1 MRRAIELASARRE
14 TLGRNPATPST
25 GTHPIRAETLQER
38 QFMRI
43 ALLSLIAAFLPI
55 TACAADAPTPKTSH
69 PMKIGIVG
77 TGEIGSALA
86 RHWGAAGHQ
95 LLISSR
101 HPEELWALAREIG
114 PNVKVGTPR
123 EAAAFGE
130 VVMLA
135 VPYGATPQVGR
146 DLAAELKGKIVLDA
160 GNPYP
165 SRDGDMAVRDRK
177 RGTGVASAEY
187 LPGTRLVRAF
197 NAINSGPLGRDAF
210 HKPERLGIPLAG
222 NDPEAM
228 KVAAQL
234 VSDAGFDPVPV
245 GDLSRAREFDYGT
258 PVYVRGMTAAE
269 LKKALGIP

>member
-1 MRRAIELASARRE
+1 MKAFVTS
-14 TLGRNPATPST
+14 
-25 GTHPIRAETLQER
+25 
-38 QFMRI
+38 
-43 ALLSLIAAFLPI
+43 LLFGLLPIAAF
-55 TACAADAPTPKTSH
+55 AGDAPVPKTAH
-69 PMKIGIVG
+69 PLKIGIIG
-77 TGEIGSALA
+77 TGEIGGALA

-101 HPEELWALAREIG
+101 HPEQLQALAKEIG

-130 VVMLA
+130 VVLIS
-135 VPYGATPQVGR
+135 VPYGATPEVGR
-146 DLAAELKGKIVLDA
+146 DYAAELKGKVVLDT

-197 NAINSGPLGRDAF
+197 NAINSGPLAREGFR
-210 HKPERLGIPLAG
+210 KPERLGIPLAAD
-222 NDPEAM
+222 DPEAM
-228 KVAAQL
+228 KIASQL

-245 GDLSRAREFDYGT
+245 GSLAQAREFDYGT
-258 PVYVRGMTAAE
+258 PVYVRGMTAPE
-269 LKKALGIP
+269 LRKALGLK

>member
-1 MRRAIELASARRE
+1 MKIVTVLM
-14 TLGRNPATPST
+14 L
-25 GTHPIRAETLQER
+25 
-38 QFMRI
+38 
-43 ALLSLIAAFLPI
+43 ALL
-55 TACAADAPTPKTSH
+55 CVVADAAAAAPPRTSH
-69 PMKIGIVG
+69 PMKIGIIG

-86 RHWGAAGHQ
+86 RHWSAAGHQ

-101 HPEELWALAREIG
+101 HPEELRSLAKELG

-123 EAAAFGE
+123 EAAAFGD

-146 DLAAELKGKIVLDA
+146 DYATELAGKVVLDA

-165 SRDGDMAVRDRK
+165 SRDGEMAVRDRQ

-197 NAINSGPLGRDAF
+197 NAINSGPLLRDGF
-210 HKPERLGIPLAG
+210 HEPERLGIPLAAS
-222 NDPEAM
+222 DAEAM
-228 KVAAQL
+228 RVAARL
-234 VSDAGFDPVPV
+234 VTDAGFDPVPV

-258 PVYVRGMTAAE
+258 SVYVRGMTARE
-269 LKKALGIP
+269 LRKALHLD

>member
-1 MRRAIELASARRE
+1 MYYKQLA
-14 TLGRNPATPST
+14 GRLVATV
-25 GTHPIRAETLQER
+25 
-38 QFMRI
+38 
-43 ALLSLIAAFLPI
+43 LLAVLLPVVN
-55 TACAADAPTPKTSH
+55 AADGIRPKTAH
-69 PMKIGIVG
+69 PMKIGIIG
-77 TGEIGSALA
+77 TGDIGGALA

-101 HPEELWALAREIG
+101 HPEELEELARQIG

-130 VVMLA
+130 VVLVS
-135 VPYGATPQVGR
+135 VPYFATPQIGR
-146 DLAAELKGKIVLDA
+146 DYAAELKGKVVLDT

-165 SRDGDMAVRDRK
+165 GRDGEMANRDRR

-197 NAINSGPLGRDAF
+197 NAINAGPLASQAF
-210 HKPERLGIPLAG
+210 EKPQRLGIPLASD
-222 NDPEAM
+222 DPEAM
-228 KVAAQL
+228 KIAAQL

-245 GDLSRAREFDYGT
+245 GGLARAREFDVGT

-269 LKKALGIP
+269 LRKALNLK